1 MPIDNK
7 LFRLLAQHEQWRMG
21 ECINLIPS
29 ENVTSKAVRA
39 LLASDLGHRYTLF
52 VNNMLHGVFIK
63 NAYGGTKYTDLIEEE
78 AEKVTNEVFQ
88 SKYCSLKP
96 LSGHVAGIIMLSAL
110 CEQNDLIL
118 AIDAV
123 HGGYDGYMQEYMPRI
138 LGLKAD
144 YLPFKE
150 EEWNLDVSASCD
162 LIRKQRPKLVV
173 IGASFIL
180 FPYDIKPLREA
191 CDDVGSYLGY
201 DGSHVLGLIAG
212 GEFQK
217 PLADRADILIGSTH
231 KTFFGPQGGLI
242 VTNREDVYN
251 MINNRLAW
259 YTLDNPHQNRIA
271 ALGQT
276 MLEFNE
282 FGSAYAKQVINNS
295 KTLAKHLAD
304 AGIPVKFGHKG
315 FTESHQVLLDI
326 EDIKNKLGYNPKELL
341 FTMEEQNIIIDSIG
355 RLGSNEMTR
364 RGCKEEEMKQIG
376 EFMIR
381 VLKKKEMGIKP
392 EIEEFIKGRKLEYCF
407 DS

>member
-1 MPIDNK
+1 MPLDNK
-7 LFRLLAQHEQWRMG
+7 LFRLLAQHEQWRMN

-29 ENVTSKAVRA
+29 ENVTSKSVRA

-78 AEKVTNEVFQ
+78 AEKITNKVFQ
-88 SKYCSLKP
+88 SKFCSLKP
-96 LSGHVAGIIMLSAL
+96 LSGHIAGIIMLSAL
-110 CEQNDLIL
+110 CEQNDRIL
-118 AIDAV
+118 AINAA

-144 YLPFKE
+144 DLPFKE
-150 EEWNLDVSASCD
+150 EEWNLDLSGSCE
-162 LIRKQRPKLVV
+162 LIRRLRPKLVV

-191 CDDVGSYLGY
+191 CDDVDSYLGY

-217 PLADRADILIGSTH
+217 PLADGADILIGSTH

-242 VTNREDVYN
+242 VTDREDV
-251 MINNRLAW
+251 IEKVNNRLAW

-276 MLEFNE
+276 MLEFDE
-282 FGSAYAKQVINNS
+282 FGSSYAKQVINNS
-295 KTLAKHLAD
+295 KTLSRYLSD
-304 AGIPVKFGHKG
+304 AGVPVKFGDKG
-315 FTESHQVLLDI
+315 FTKSHQVLLDI
-326 EDIKNKLGYNPKELL
+326 ENIQTLLGYNPKELL
-341 FTMEEQNIIIDSIG
+341 TTLEEQNIIIDSIG
-355 RLGSNEMTR
+355 RIGSNEMTR
-364 RGCKEEEMKQIG
+364 RGCKESEMKRIG
-376 EFMIR
+376 EFISR
-381 VLKKKEMGIKP
+381 VLIKKDSDIKT
-392 EIEEFIKGRKLEYCF
+392 EIVDFIKERKIEYCF
-407 DS
+407 ED